1 MSRENRVLHVNM
13 EKEFTEGTLKP
24 LLEVVQRDRDLIL
37 EFRDPFGAAIYCKG
51 QSLEINSFGDGQKIT
66 HSIISADKK
75 FLTEG
80 PVKLQS
86 AEEADLFVKEQ
97 LPFVKQRMAEHHCGG
112 MEIEFEQALI
122 RANNLEKNLNTDY
135 FAVDR
140 QALLELGQDR
150 IDVLGIC
157 WPDHSSNEDVS
168 LALIEVKFSLYGGI
182 ETLAEQV
189 EGYYNALAKN
199 ILPQPDGTCEIE
211 GGIAAHA
218 QKLLRQKLRMGLI
231 TGASKEALAK
241 LERLNVSHDA
251 KHVKIV
257 IAMVDYN
264 LRSPRLTAQI
274 PKLRQLESAKQ
285 LKNPIE
291 VMHLGYGLWAG
302 NAVTD
307 DLTCRSV

>member
-1 MSRENRVLHVNM
+1 MSRENRILDPKM
-13 EKEFTEGTLKP
+13 ENEFMSGTLKP
-24 LLEVVQRDRDLIL
+24 LLEVVRRDRDLIL

-51 QSLEINSFGDGQKIT
+51 QSLEIKSCRDGDRTIYST
-66 HSIISADKK
+66 ISADKK
-75 FLTEG
+75 FLTDG
-80 PVKLQS
+80 FLKLRS
-86 AEEADLFVKEQ
+86 AEDAETFVSKE
-97 LPFVKQRMAEHHCGG
+97 LPFVKQRMAEHRSSG

-140 QALLELGQDR
+140 QALLALGQDR
-150 IDVLGIC
+150 IDVIGIC

-182 ETLAEQV
+182 ETLAQQV

-199 ILPQPDGTCEIE
+199 IVPQPDGTCEIE
-211 GGIAAHA
+211 GGIAAHT
-218 QKLLRQKLRMGLI
+218 QKLLQQKIRMGLI

-251 KHVKIV
+251 KQVKIV
-257 IAMVDYN
+257 VAMVDYN

-274 PKLRQLESAKQ
+274 PKLRLLESAKQ

-307 DLTCRSV
+307 DLALVS